1 MRIRPRRGRDK
12 ECASLTGTF
21 ARKGP
26 ANRKSSLLQFTRIDC
41 MVSDR
46 PSRPQWE
53 MSKMSVLTFT
63 TSGKMTI
70 ILYGAQFG
78 NVLTDPDND
87 PNVKTFDRTQPSKL
101 YLEVQ
106 DERKFA
112 PWGKIQVIVQ
122 GPNPT

>member
-1 MRIRPRRGRDK
+1 
-12 ECASLTGTF
+12 
-21 ARKGP
+21 
-26 ANRKSSLLQFTRIDC
+26 
-41 MVSDR
+41 
-46 PSRPQWE
+46 
-53 MSKMSVLTFT
+53 MSVLTFT

-122 GPNPT
+122 GPNPTMAVTIDTNAVAFYGTAQFDLAADNGQHIISDNFQSAVGGVPNSGQTKTYPIR